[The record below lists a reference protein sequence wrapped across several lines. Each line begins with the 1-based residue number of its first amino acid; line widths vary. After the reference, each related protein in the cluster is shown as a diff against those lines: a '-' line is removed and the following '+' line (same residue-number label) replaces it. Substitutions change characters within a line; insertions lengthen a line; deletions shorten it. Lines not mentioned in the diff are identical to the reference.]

1 MKIIYPYNET
11 LPRRRAHDAYIMRTC
26 ASMASAG
33 HDVTLLCGKGSLE
46 KKELFQFYKIHPDNP
61 LKVIQL
67 PILRRKNLMRIQW
80 NFLFFWRA
88 QRYIEKHKPDCVI
101 CSVLKQADFHLSRR
115 VKECLYLYEVHQLQ
129 WYPTLKAHMSLKQIR
144 WERSI
149 FDRCN
154 LITVTTNALKNILT
168 TYPYQVKVPIE
179 KVPLACDFEALKP
192 SGKLTAPLQLYY
204 VGQLY
209 KSQGLDRLLMA
220 LKEVEGV
227 HLNVVGGKP
236 GEIIDYQNLCQKEQL
251 QHKVSFIGFYS
262 SAQLKEVLKEADA
275 FITTFENTERMPYVA
290 HTKLYEYQAW
300 KRPII
305 APKLEVVCEHL
316 LKGALFYETE
326 QEESLV
332 EALNQIQNPKI
343 YQTLLDEAQ
352 EHVPFN
358 WKKRGC
364 LFNELLNK
372 LRISQKK

>member
-1 MKIIYPYNET
+1 
-11 LPRRRAHDAYIMRTC
+11 
-26 ASMASAG
+26 
-33 HDVTLLCGKGSLE
+33 
-46 KKELFQFYKIHPDNP
+46 
-61 LKVIQL
+61 
-67 PILRRKNLMRIQW
+67 MRIQW

-88 QRYIEKHKPDCVI
+88 QSYIEKHKPDCVI

-115 VKECLYLYEVHQLQ
+115 IQGCLYLYEVHQLQ
-129 WYPTLKAHMSLKQIR
+129 WYPTLKAHMNLKKIR

-154 LITVTTNALKNILT
+154 LITVTTNALKNILM
-168 TYPYQVKVPIE
+168 TYPYQVKIPIE
-179 KVPLACDFEALKP
+179 KVPLACDFEGLESK
-192 SGKLTAPLQLYY
+192 GEIRLPLELYY

-209 KSQGLDRLLMA
+209 QSQGLERLLIA

-236 GEIIDYQNLCQKEQL
+236 EEIKDYQNLCQKEQL
-251 QHKVSFIGFYS
+251 QDKVSFKGFHS
-262 SAQLKEVLKEADA
+262 SDQLKEVLKKADA
-275 FITTFENTERMPYVA
+275 FITTFENEERMPYVA

-300 KRPII
+300 KKPII

-326 QEESLV
+326 QDESLV
-332 EALNQIQNPKI
+332 ETLDQIKDPKVYQSLLNEAL
-343 YQTLLDEAQ
+343 

-358 WKKRGC
+358 WEKRGC

-372 LRISQKK
+372 LRISQSK